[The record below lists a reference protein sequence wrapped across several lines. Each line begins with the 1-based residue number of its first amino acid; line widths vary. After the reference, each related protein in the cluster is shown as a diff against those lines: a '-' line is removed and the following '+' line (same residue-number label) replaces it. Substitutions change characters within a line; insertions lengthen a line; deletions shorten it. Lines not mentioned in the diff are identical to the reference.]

1 MATEKIEIALKK
13 QLIERIDVLAKMSG
27 KSRNAFIN
35 DFLESYLDKLVEDL
49 ALEKDA
55 IKQYMAGKMEEKQL
69 SLIVG
74 KEKTEAAKI
83 SKRIGAKGEDLL
95 KAFK

>member
-1 MATEKIEIALKK
+1 MATEKVEISLKK
-13 QLIERIDVLAKMSG
+13 QIIERIDALAKMSG

-35 DFLESYLDKLVEDL
+35 DFFDSYLDKVVEDL

-55 IKQYMAGKMEEKQL
+55 IKQFMAGKMDEKQL

-74 KEKTEAAKI
+74 KEKTEAAKV
-83 SKRIGAKGEDLL
+83 SKRIGARGEDFL